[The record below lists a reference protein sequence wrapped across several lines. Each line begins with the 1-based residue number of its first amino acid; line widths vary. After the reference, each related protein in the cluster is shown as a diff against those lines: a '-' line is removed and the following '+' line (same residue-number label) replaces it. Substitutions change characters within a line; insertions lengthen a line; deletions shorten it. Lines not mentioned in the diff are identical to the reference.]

1 MSRRRVTP
9 SRSESPPG
17 RKWVEVNQVEPEPN
31 RPTSAPAQARAGDA
45 PGGTVS
51 VVGMVNVQP
60 KHPPGQRSRKA
71 RRYVDQIRNL
81 KAQGYT
87 LDDIREALADAGV
100 VVSKST
106 VQREASRRPPSAY
119 QPDRP
124 MAPPPPMPPT
134 IDGLNT
140 EPQPAAAPP
149 SQAMKQSGK
158 DIAAAYFAANNFNPL
173 FRKDQ
178 R

>member
-1 MSRRRVTP
+1 MWNLNRL
-9 SRSESPPG
+9 
-17 RKWVEVNQVEPEPN
+17 QVDNYQEHLDIAFPVA
-31 RPTSAPAQARAGDA
+31 APASLTGAE
-45 PGGTVS
+45 
-51 VVGMVNVQP
+51 
-60 KHPPGQRSRKA
+60 KA
-71 RRYVDQIRNL
+71 
-81 KAQGYT
+81 
-87 LDDIREALADAGV
+87 IREALADAGV
-100 VVSKST
+100 MVSKST

-140 EPQPAAAPP
+140 EPQPAAAP
-149 SQAMKQSGK
+149 SSHATKQSGK